1 MKKETFTNYADTD
14 TTVCAYC
21 PFAYSC
27 SKRIRTR
34 CRDQV
39 KCGCEVAKIFHDYYT
54 CAHEPTDTHT
64 HDFLKRNSTLFAN
77 AERNYQNTMLAPL
90 SSEAVKDGLNFR
102 RVLHAFWSAFYIF
115 AADPLREM
123 ERRNAKAESEE
134 REEEDGMADGARGE
148 RGGLRG
154 GAPGGEGSEGG
165 KLCFHRGRGVPPLP
179 LPFG

>member
-1 MKKETFTNYADTD
+1 MYDGKRQERATEFYRLSAVCQHQKQCEVLQMKKETFTNYADTD

-34 CRDQV
+34 CKDQV

-64 HDFLKRNSTLFAN
+64 HSFLKRNSTLFAS

-115 AADPLREM
+115 VADPLREM
-123 ERRNAKAESEE
+123 ERRNAKAEN
-134 REEEDGMADGARGE
+134 EEE
-148 RGGLRG
+148 
-154 GAPGGEGSEGG
+154 
-165 KLCFHRGRGVPPLP
+165 
-179 LPFG
+179 